1 MHTPIAKFASERANE
16 RQKLEGA
23 SDDEKIGQKENG
35 TSSSKGKESGFTL
48 KENNDHDKRDASVS
62 KAKVT
67 FANVDIETDAKNT
80 KNA

>member
-35 TSSSKGKESGFTL
+35 TRRKPERGYTWTSHIYARQIY
-48 KENNDHDKRDASVS
+48 NAI
-62 KAKVT
+62 
-67 FANVDIETDAKNT
+67 FANFNRIDVIGGAGKRVRG
-80 KNA
+80 